1 MLVLT
6 RSRGKGVVISHNG
19 SIYDLMLI
27 QVYHSHKIKLK
38 ITKRNEDIKKNYKL
52 RINDEIKVDDED
64 IQDLTIKNLGA
75 YGKYG
80 VRIGF
85 DAPREIIINRSEVY
99 DRILKEGKKVDRQIN

>member
-38 ITKRNEDIKKNYKL
+38 ITKRNEDIKKNTT
-52 RINDEIKVDDED
+52 KVYTVKKAQCKKKFF
-64 IQDLTIKNLGA
+64 I
-75 YGKYG
+75 
-80 VRIGF
+80 F
-85 DAPREIIINRSEVY
+85 
-99 DRILKEGKKVDRQIN
+99 ILKNMRSAYKIYTLR